1 MAMEED
7 YGYEVDAS
15 IKKIK
20 GKTAKVLKVKLLKP
34 KNKSNTSGG
43 VRIKKKKLG
52 ASSVALREINREMQD
67 NPGTE

>member
-34 KNKSNTSGG
+34 KSNVGG
-43 VRIKKKKLG
+43 NVKVKKKKLG
-52 ASSVALREINREMQD
+52 ASSVALSEINREMKE
-67 NPGTE
+67 NPGTG